1 MEKYDVAIIGGGSAG
16 LAALK
21 QLSNHGKQA
30 VLLEAGNKV
39 GSKNISGGILYSKK
53 PKKGHVNNVEDVYG
67 DVFIREAPFERKITK
82 YILHATSKDKIHSMD
97 LTKAHEYES
106 NFGYSVL
113 MNKLNSWFAKQAA
126 ESAQKFGGGIIP
138 GVHVSSIERNSSSG
152 TSIIKTDELEEF
164 EVKAI
169 IAADGVNSEVAQI
182 SGARPKFT
190 PQQLFQGVKV
200 VVKLPEDII
209 NERFNVNL
217 QDGVAHLFAGDVTL
231 NHIGGGFLYTNK
243 NTLSIGAV
251 YHFDSLI
258 DIPTEPYT
266 LVDAMLKNP
275 FISESIKDESPLRGQ
290 IDKSLPQEEQLR
302 IRFAITKLI
311 KSWYELREAS
321 MSESGRAELLKSGK
335 YNSVEAINE
344 KLSSVRDQLTDK
356 YGVSFVTD
364 YNEVEYGAKLI
375 PDGKRCRMH
384 KPYHDNIL
392 FVGDAAGRGIF
403 IGPRIEG
410 LNVGIDDAVRAAD
423 AVARA
428 LDRNNFSQD
437 YLGEYYSQ
445 SVEESPYTRDMKQID
460 KDYLKIFLD
469 AAKDVPKDIV
479 SAKYGTV
486 IKLMS
491 SGTLRSVAVKFANI
505 LGYERLLP
513 LVESVDTFVKVP
525 IEIAERLGEQVTT
538 SYKPN
543 IPTIDDRIANLK
555 YDDDHVSHIKVL
567 DSKSDF
573 MKRMVTLCPTKCY
586 TLENDQVMLQHE
598 GCIECGTCSL
608 ETDWKHPRGEKGII
622 FQYG

>member
-138 GVHVSSIERNSSSG
+138 GAHVSSIERNSSSG
-152 TSIIKTDELEEF
+152 ASIIKTDELEEF

-190 PQQLFQGVKV
+190 TQQLFQGVKV
-200 VVKLPEDII
+200 VVKLPEDVI
-209 NERFNVNL
+209 NERFHVNAH
-217 QDGVAHLFAGDVTL
+217 DGIAHLFAGDVTM

-266 LVDAMLKNP
+266 LVDTMLKNP
-275 FISESIKDESPLRGQ
+275 FISELIKDESPLRGQ

-335 YNSVEAINE
+335 YNSVEAMNE
-344 KLSSVRDQLTDK
+344 KLSSIHDQLTDK

-364 YNEVEYGAKLI
+364 YNEVEYSAKLI
-375 PDGKRCRMH
+375 PDGKRCRMS
-384 KPYHDNIL
+384 KPYQDNIL

-469 AAKDVPKDIV
+469 AAKDVPKDIL

-513 LVESVDTFVKVP
+513 IVESLDTFVKVP
-525 IEIAERLGEQVTT
+525 IEIAERLGKQVTT

-555 YDDDHVSHIKVL
+555 YDDDLVSHIKVL

-573 MKRMVTLCPTKCY
+573 MKKMVKLCPTKCY

>member
-1 MEKYDVAIIGGGSAG
+1 LEKYDVAIIGGGSAG

-30 VLLEAGNKV
+30 VLLEAGKKV

-53 PKKGHVNNVEDVYG
+53 PKNGHVNNVEDVYG
-67 DVFIREAPFERKITK
+67 DVFLREAPFERKITK
-82 YILHATSKDKIHSMD
+82 YILHATSKDKIHSID

-113 MNKLNSWFAKQAA
+113 MNKLNGWFAKQAA

-152 TSIIKTDELEEF
+152 ASIIKTDELEEF

-182 SGARPKFT
+182 SGARSKFT
-190 PQQLFQGVKV
+190 TQQLFQGVKV

-209 NERFNVNL
+209 NERFNVNA
-217 QDGVAHLFAGDVTL
+217 QDGIAHLFAGDVTM

-266 LVDAMLKNP
+266 LMDTMLKNP
-275 FISESIKDESPLRGQ
+275 FISELIKDESPLRGK

-335 YNSVEAINE
+335 YDSVEAINE
-344 KLSSVRDQLTDK
+344 RLSSIRDQLTAK

-364 YNEVEYGAKLI
+364 YDEVEYGAKLI

-410 LNVGIDDAVRAAD
+410 LNVGIDDGVRAAD

-513 LVESVDTFVKVP
+513 LIESVDTFVKVP
-525 IEIAERLGEQVTT
+525 IEIAERLGEQVTA

-573 MKRMVTLCPTKCY
+573 MKKIVTLCPTKCY
-586 TLENDQVMLQHE
+586 TLENGQVMLQHE